1 MSVCLRGL
9 IIRKCS
15 TRLLV
20 CNYKALRRVLLK
32 TNFVR
37 LCPWNGSHV
46 VFVCLRMAGADAAL
60 RCCQQEMAL
69 VKMLTL
75 RLAFFSTDGEGVSES
90 TACHRKLNTHAER
103 AHKLMEAIFL
113 FNTQTNKK
121 KTWNLS
127 VPLSFWTEKKNK
139 KKTALLDVSLLLTHR
154 GFKSNRDVCPCFQM
168 SLKCDHIVF

>member
-103 AHKLMEAIFL
+103 AHKLMEAIFSFQHSNKQKKKHEIFPFPCL
-113 FNTQTNKK
+113 SGRKK
-121 KTWNLS
+121 KT
-127 VPLSFWTEKKNK
+127 K
-139 KKTALLDVSLLLTHR
+139 KKQLYWM
-154 GFKSNRDVCPCFQM
+154 FPF
-168 SLKCDHIVF
+168 F

>member
-32 TNFVR
+32 THFVR

-90 TACHRKLNTHAER
+90 TGCHRKLNTHAER
-103 AHKLMEAIFL
+103 AHKLMEAIFS
-113 FNTQTNKK
+113 FQHSNKQKK
-121 KTWNLS
+121 KHEIFPFPCLS
-127 VPLSFWTEKKNK
+127 GRKKKQKKN
-139 KKTALLDVSLLLTHR
+139 SFI
-154 GFKSNRDVCPCFQM
+154 GCFPSSNPPRV
-168 SLKCDHIVF
+168 

>member
-32 TNFVR
+32 THFVR

-103 AHKLMEAIFL
+103 AHKLMEAIFS
-113 FNTQTNKK
+113 FQHSNKQK
-121 KTWNLS
+121 KNMK
-127 VPLSFWTEKKNK
+127 SFRSLVFLDGKKNK
-139 KKTALLDVSLLLTHR
+139 KKQLYWM
-154 GFKSNRDVCPCFQM
+154 FPF
-168 SLKCDHIVF
+168 F

>member
-75 RLAFFSTDGEGVSES
+75 RLAFFSTVGEGVSES
-90 TACHRKLNTHAER
+90 TGCHRKLNTHAER
-103 AHKLMEAIFL
+103 AHKLMEAIFSFQHSNKQKKNMKSFRSL
-113 FNTQTNKK
+113 VFLDGKK
-121 KTWNLS
+121 KQ
-127 VPLSFWTEKKNK
+127 KKN
-139 KKTALLDVSLLLTHR
+139 SFI
-154 GFKSNRDVCPCFQM
+154 GCFPSSNPPRV
-168 SLKCDHIVF
+168 

>member
-32 TNFVR
+32 THFVR

-139 KKTALLDVSLLLTHR
+139 KKQLYWM
-154 GFKSNRDVCPCFQM
+154 FPF
-168 SLKCDHIVF
+168 F

>member
-32 TNFVR
+32 THFVR

-90 TACHRKLNTHAER
+90 TGCHRKLNTHAER

-127 VPLSFWTEKKNK
+127 IPLSFWTEKKNK

-154 GFKSNRDVCPCFQM
+154 GFKSNRHVCPCFQM

>member
-32 TNFVR
+32 THFVR

-127 VPLSFWTEKKNK
+127 IPLSFWTEKKNK

-154 GFKSNRDVCPCFQM
+154 GFKSNRHVCPCFQM

>member
-15 TRLLV
+15 TRLPV

-32 TNFVR
+32 THFVR

-103 AHKLMEAIFL
+103 AHKLMEAIFS
-113 FNTQTNKK
+113 FQHSNKQKK
-121 KTWNLS
+121 KHKIFPFPCLS
-127 VPLSFWTEKKNK
+127 GRKKK
-139 KKTALLDVSLLLTHR
+139 QKKTALLDVSLLLTHR
-154 GFKSNRDVCPCFQM
+154 GFKSNRHVCPCFQM